1 MKEYFFIPVSS
12 SSLCFLLFAKMDDMA
27 SLKHGL
33 KKWLD
38 YIATFEN
45 KVEVIVA
52 PIGKEMVESELL
64 EIKVAAEKYAS
75 KDVLPGLKILG
86 TSSISEGDAI
96 RLGFQHSSN
105 EIFLVAPLLPRFCQ
119 P

>member
-1 MKEYFFIPVSS
+1 MKEYSFSPVSS
-12 SSLCFLLFAKMDDMA
+12 SSLCFLLFAKIEDMA

-52 PIGKEMVESELL
+52 PIGPYQSG
-64 EIKVAAEKYAS
+64 EKSA
-75 KDVLPGLKILG
+75 
-86 TSSISEGDAI
+86 
-96 RLGFQHSSN
+96 
-105 EIFLVAPLLPRFCQ
+105 
-119 P
+119 